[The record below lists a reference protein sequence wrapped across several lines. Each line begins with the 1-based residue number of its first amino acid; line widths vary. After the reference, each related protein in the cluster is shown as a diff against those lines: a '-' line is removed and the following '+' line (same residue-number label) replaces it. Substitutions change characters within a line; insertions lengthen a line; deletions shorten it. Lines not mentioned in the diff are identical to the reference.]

1 MASAKLKNNDLQTG
15 ADLVPAISTSKLIG
29 YARVSTVDQD
39 PRLQI
44 DALLA
49 AGVHPD
55 DIYQEKVSGAARKR
69 PQFEAMLKDARDGDV
84 VVVWK
89 LDRIGRNARQVLEV
103 ISRLETKGA
112 RIRCIT
118 QAIDT
123 TTAAG
128 RMLVTILSAVAEME
142 RDLGRERTLAGLKA
156 ARERGNVG
164 GRTASWSH
172 DQILEFAKFG
182 TKPGARKAKMSV
194 PGFIKAK
201 ARAAKAMEAQNGKR
215 NRKT

>member
-1 MASAKLKNNDLQTG
+1 MVRAKLENRDLQAGTEP
-15 ADLVPAISTSKLIG
+15 PATVCAPKLIG

-44 DALLA
+44 DSLLG

-55 DIYQEKVSGAARKR
+55 DLYQEKVSGAARRR
-69 PQFEAMLKDARDGDV
+69 PQFEAMLKDAREGDV

-103 ISRLETKGA
+103 INRLETKGA

-118 QAIDT
+118 QAFDT

-172 DQILEFAKFG
+172 EQILEFAQLG

-201 ARAAKAMEAQNGKR
+201 ARAAKAMERADA
-215 NRKT
+215 

>member
-1 MASAKLKNNDLQTG
+1 MLSAKRKNRDLQT
-15 ADLVPAISTSKLIG
+15 LPPAEPAASEGKLIG
-29 YARVSTVDQD
+29 YARVSTADQD
-39 PRLQI
+39 PRMQI
-44 DALLA
+44 DALIG
-49 AGVHPD
+49 AGVHPES
-55 DIYQEKVSGAARKR
+55 IYQENVSGAARKR
-69 PQFEAMLKDARDGDV
+69 PQFEAMLKDAREGDV

-103 ISRLETKGA
+103 INRLDQKGA
-112 RIRCIT
+112 KIRCIT

-142 RDLGRERTLAGLKA
+142 RDLGRERTIAGLKA
-156 ARERGNVG
+156 ARERGSLG
-164 GRTASWSH
+164 GRTAAWSH
-172 DQILEFAKFG
+172 DQILEFAKLG

-201 ARAAKAMEAQNGKR
+201 ARAAKATEAINAKR
-215 NRKT
+215 KRKT